1 MRDLKKELLSKQSGY
16 CWISDAQL
24 EQLKH
29 LGTAYPQLGKE
40 FSDLIALVAMQ
51 RLQVH
56 VQNPLK
62 SPLAGRADSEPNAE

>member
-1 MRDLKKELLSKQSGY
+1 MKSGKLSGY

-29 LGTAYPQLGKE
+29 LGAAYPHLGGE

-56 VQNPLK
+56 AQEPE
-62 SPLAGRADSEPNAE
+62 STSDSGSEPNAE